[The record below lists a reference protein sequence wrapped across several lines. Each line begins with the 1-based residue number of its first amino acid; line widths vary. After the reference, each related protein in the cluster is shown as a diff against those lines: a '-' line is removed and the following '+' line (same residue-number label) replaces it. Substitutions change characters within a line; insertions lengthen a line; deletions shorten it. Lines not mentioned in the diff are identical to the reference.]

1 MLKEAKAFIFD
12 LNGTMVNDMPY
23 HIGAWHQ
30 QLTALGSQLSI
41 EEVKHQ
47 CYGKNDELLERVFPG
62 KFTMQEK
69 LSIGANKEAMYRVEF
84 KPHLK
89 LIDGL
94 ALFLKNAFEQKIKMG
109 IGSAAIKLN
118 IDFVI
123 DHTAIRNYFDAI
135 VSADDVSISKP
146 HPETFLKCAEL
157 LGVAP
162 SDCIVFEDT
171 PKGVLCAQEAG
182 MKTIVIKGMHQEIE
196 FADFD
201 NILFFIEDY
210 THLSL

>member
-1 MLKEAKAFIFD
+1 
-12 LNGTMVNDMPY
+12 
-23 HIGAWHQ
+23 
-30 QLTALGSQLSI
+30 
-41 EEVKHQ
+41 
-47 CYGKNDELLERVFPG
+47 
-62 KFTMQEK
+62 
-69 LSIGANKEAMYRVEF
+69 
-84 KPHLK
+84 
-89 LIDGL
+89 
-94 ALFLKNAFEQKIKMG
+94 MG
-109 IGSAAIKLN
+109 IGSAAIQLN

-157 LGVAP
+157 LRVAP

-210 THLSL
+210 TNLSF

>member
-1 MLKEAKAFIFD
+1 MLAKAKAFIFD
-12 LNGTMVNDMPY
+12 LNGTMINDMPY

-30 QLTALGSQLSI
+30 QLTALGSTLSL

-62 KFTMQEK
+62 KFSMQEK
-69 LSIGANKEAMYRVEF
+69 LSIGANKEALYRVEF

-89 LIDGL
+89 LIEGL
-94 ALFLKNAFEQKIKMG
+94 EHFIVKAFEKNIKMG
-109 IGSAAIKLN
+109 IGSAAITLN

-123 DHTAIRNYFDAI
+123 DHTQIRKYFDAI

-146 HPETFLKCAEL
+146 HPETFLKCAAQ
-157 LGVAP
+157 LGYAP

-171 PKGVLCAQEAG
+171 PKGVLCAQSAG
-182 MKTIVIKGMHQEIE
+182 MKTIVIKGMHQEAE

-210 THLSL
+210 THLEL

>member
-1 MLKEAKAFIFD
+1 MFKQAKAFIFD

-30 QLTALGSQLSI
+30 QLTDLGSSLSI

-62 KFTMQEK
+62 KFTLQEK
-69 LSIGANKEAMYRVEF
+69 LNIGAEKEALYRIEF

-89 LIDGL
+89 LIAGL
-94 ALFLKNAFEQKIKMG
+94 ENFIKAAFERKIKIG
-109 IGSAAIKLN
+109 IGSAAIQAN

-123 DHTAIRNYFDAI
+123 DNTAIRNYFDAI
-135 VSADDVSISKP
+135 VSADDVAISKP
-146 HPETFLKCAEL
+146 HPETFLKCAAA
-157 LGVAP
+157 LGIAAA
-162 SDCIVFEDT
+162 DCIVFEDT
-171 PKGVLCAQEAG
+171 PKGVLCAQNAG
-182 MKTIVIKGMHQEIE
+182 MKTIVIKGMHSEIE

-201 NILFFIEDY
+201 NVLFFMEDY
-210 THLSL
+210 THLSF